1 VLQYRQRRE
10 GNGFDPRFGRVL
22 FLFFFFG
29 TLGMKLLVIWCG
41 VGFTFDW
48 FSWMKRWLV
57 RLIYCPPESVGL
69 LVHVDLE
76 S

>member
-1 VLQYRQRRE
+1 ML
-10 GNGFDPRFGRVL
+10 FIFIFFWDFGDEITGDMV
-22 FLFFFFG
+22 
-29 TLGMKLLVIWCG
+29 WCG